1 MRPSPFISQAAVP
14 VRGAE
19 ILHTD
24 VNGCDTPERTHAKA
38 RQETHCHSRC
48 TLWEG
53 RRRRA
58 KNKNSLSQKRTRPG
72 STRSD
77 DRIAQWLSGRWNGFR
92 GMYEHEERTW
102 RRGKRE
108 SAWAGV
114 GCEEPAWAGKKP
126 ERFLGWRAS
135 GNCDLETVSATWVQ
149 DEMTKDLE
157 EVTRGRKDNKEVTK
171 EEGPVGQDEAKKPG
185 PGGVDGGPE

>member
-1 MRPSPFISQAAVP
+1 MIGSRSGLVAA
-14 VRGAE
+14 G
-19 ILHTD
+19 TD
-24 VNGCDTPERTHAKA
+24 
-38 RQETHCHSRC
+38 
-48 TLWEG
+48 
-53 RRRRA
+53 
-58 KNKNSLSQKRTRPG
+58 
-72 STRSD
+72 
-77 DRIAQWLSGRWNGFR
+77 FR
-92 GMYEHEERTW
+92 GIYEHEERTW

-114 GCEEPAWAGKKP
+114 GCEEPARAGKKP
-126 ERFLGWRAS
+126 GRFLGWRAS

-149 DEMTKDLE
+149 EEMTKDLE